1 MAQSLFLSVSEED
14 DVTEKVKWKLKRRTW
29 KSYNRALHEAW
40 CYVKAPAV
48 NKLGFQIHLN
58 SDPHWLER
66 QNKSENPSKK
76 WKRLYC
82 VARPDYTFEAYDT
95 KESYSS
101 AAKPKY
107 SLRPSGYCI
116 LHDADQWKHLWTR
129 RTAILLQLN
138 ETPKIQSSKEK
149 NSSPA
154 DYTICLS
161 HPIKE
166 PLFIGVETPA
176 DKEVWNLILCD
187 FIRRTAD
194 LNTVDD
200 ISKHALGAAIER
212 TRKLHQWRDPDLVS
226 AGDELDVIYHVVTER
241 LLGELGS
248 IARRNP
254 KLKNEKF
261 LEKQKGKVQKSLKIV
276 SKNLIGT
283 A

>member
-1 MAQSLFLSVSEED
+1 M
-14 DVTEKVKWKLKRRTW
+14 
-29 KSYNRALHEAW
+29 
-40 CYVKAPAV
+40 
-48 NKLGFQIHLN
+48 
-58 SDPHWLER
+58 
-66 QNKSENPSKK
+66 
-76 WKRLYC
+76 
-82 VARPDYTFEAYDT
+82 ARPDYTFEAYDT

-261 LEKQKGKVQKSLKIV
+261 LEKQKGNVTELLEIDSCY
-276 SKNLIGT
+276 
-283 A
+283 